1 MKLQKLKVAMYQ
13 SSENVETQQMLAD
26 SYVNQVN
33 HRDCMELAQEKFRA
47 YIIMEMLVDNFKLK
61 VSM

>member
-1 MKLQKLKVAMYQ
+1 MDLAWQPVETVHKLLHMILHKLKVAMYQ

-33 HRDCMELAQEKFRA
+33 HRGYMELA
-47 YIIMEMLVDNFKLK
+47 
-61 VSM
+61 

>member
-1 MKLQKLKVAMYQ
+1 MDLAWEPVETVHKLLHTKLQKLKVAMYQ

-33 HRDCMELAQEKFRA
+33 HRGYMELA
-47 YIIMEMLVDNFKLK
+47 
-61 VSM
+61 